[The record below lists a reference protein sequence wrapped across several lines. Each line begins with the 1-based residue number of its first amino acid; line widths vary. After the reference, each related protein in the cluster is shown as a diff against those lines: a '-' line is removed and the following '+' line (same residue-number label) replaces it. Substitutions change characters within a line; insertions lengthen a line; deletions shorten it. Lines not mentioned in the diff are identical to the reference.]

1 MNPKHIWVGVIPD
14 IFGYGI
20 TVASMTE
27 GGAKKG
33 LRKAF
38 LEWKKHR
45 QSPSTFNSAFEDWGG
60 RIDKIEL
67 DKAYADNFGE

>member
-1 MNPKHIWVGVIPD
+1 MKYIWVGVIPD

-20 TVASMTE
+20 TVASLSRS
-27 GGAKKG
+27 GAFRA

-45 QSPSTFNSAFEDWGG
+45 ESPSTFNSAFEDWGG
-60 RIDKIEL
+60 RVEQIEL